1 MEYTDYLDL
10 EHIDLGV
17 LKSAFLTP
25 DREHPLYIDAL
36 SDEEK
41 IKYLEELQLLTI
53 EEKRAEI
60 IKKFNKIQNCQ
71 IKAKNKKDE
80 EIDKETTYLILL
92 LKSIPFTE
100 KKDADYYWNNRY
112 DYSNKEKSGKVLI
125 EVAAA
130 HPLIKGKPKP
140 EFKER
145 LLQAIEL
152 YNYEKAKGNSPI
164 IYIPGSLHYIE
175 DKETGEKLVDAKP
188 LSEAGKEFLIE
199 NGIPEESIC
208 ANMRNIDYK
217 GEDGVYNSADECYVA
232 TQIAKEQGCQRII
245 SITSPVTIYRKALI
259 YNELG
264 YNPEI
269 YSVGTEEL
277 NHNYIG
283 ELFWS
288 LYITYMNDQ
297 DWQSGFLAFLTRLE
311 RDIDYPHTLGENLYR
326 IQNIINNGKENSIPQ
341 NVRAQRE
348 KWMNYYKTAQKNM
361 KNANTTNANVL
372 IDLIRVNGKSEF
384 EIERIKSILNSN
396 LEENPDT
403 KVVILFNPSGNIE
416 DLIKLSNQYPSIIL
430 EPKGEKSNVVST
442 YKNRDFRKFYEMYP
456 SSIAMKR
463 AVEYIKEGVI
473 PIVSSVPDEN
483 ANYIEQI
490 SDLLDEVLE
499 QTMSQ
504 HTNSYGHREL

>member
-25 DREHPLYIDAL
+25 EREYPLYTDAL
-36 SDEEK
+36 SNEEK
-41 IKYLEELQLLTI
+41 IKYLEELQSLTI
-53 EEKRAEI
+53 EKKRARI
-60 IKKFNKIQNCQ
+60 IEMFNNIQNCQ
-71 IKAKNKKDE
+71 IKDA

-92 LKSIPFTE
+92 LKSIPFTKQE
-100 KKDADYYWNNRY
+100 DADYYWNNRY
-112 DYSNKEKSGKVLI
+112 DYSKKEQSGKVLI

-145 LLQAIEL
+145 LLQAKEL

-175 DKETGEKLVDAKP
+175 DKETGEKIVDAKP

-199 NGIPEESIC
+199 NGIPEKSIC
-208 ANMRNIDYK
+208 ANMHNIDYK

-311 RDIDYPHTLGENLYR
+311 RDIDYPHTLGENLNR
-326 IQNIINNGKENSIPQ
+326 ILNIINNGKNTSIPQ
-341 NVRAQRE
+341 NVKDQRK
-348 KWMNYYKTAQKNM
+348 KWMNLYITANQNL
-361 KNANTTNANVL
+361 KNADTTNTNVL
-372 IDLIRVNGKSEF
+372 IDLIRVKEKSEF
-384 EIERIKSILNSN
+384 EIKRIKSILNSN
-396 LEENPDT
+396 LKENPDT
-403 KVVILFNPSGNIE
+403 KVVILYNLSDNIE
-416 DLIKLSNQYPSIIL
+416 DIIELSNQYPSIIL
-430 EPKGEKSNVVST
+430 EPKGEITNVVDT
-442 YKNRDFRKFYEMYP
+442 YQNQNRHFRKFYAMYP

-463 AVEYIKEGVI
+463 TIEYIKDGVI
-473 PIVSSVPDEN
+473 PIVSSLPDEN

-490 SDLLDEVLE
+490 SSLFEEVLE
-499 QTMSQ
+499 PAISPP
-504 HTNSYGHREL
+504 TNSDNDSR